1 MARLHHLH
9 QVSRWWR
16 WCRRRE
22 RDKGGGV
29 YWGWLALISHDEKR
43 AGSNIGDR
51 ANCDRQRRS
60 FVDARDHEG
69 FIGCPFF
76 ICAPAPLSKLVDDR
90 PVSRS
95 LHFLELFAL
104 LSRRSRRFFLST
116 GVYFCREIFLGCS
129 IIGGGVGKSSVVNIL
144 DIKGD
149 SLDKNA
155 WVRKHCS

>member
-104 LSRRSRRFFLST
+104 LSRRSRRFFLSR
-116 GVYFCREIFLGCS
+116 GGYFCREIFLGCS
-129 IIGGGVGKSSVVNIL
+129 IIGEGVEKTSSVDVL